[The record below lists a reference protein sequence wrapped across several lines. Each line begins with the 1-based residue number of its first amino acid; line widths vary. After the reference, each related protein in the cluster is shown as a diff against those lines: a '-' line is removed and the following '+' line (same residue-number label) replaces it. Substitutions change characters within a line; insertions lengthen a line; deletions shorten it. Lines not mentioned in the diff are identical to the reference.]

1 MTINSISQALVHV
14 STAYCN
20 CDRSDVAETIY
31 APPYSPDDIISLVQW
46 LPEDLLDKVRE
57 REQTDVSHDKTII

>member
-1 MTINSISQALVHV
+1 MLLVQALVHV

-31 APPYSPDDIISLVQW
+31 SPPYSPDDIISLVQW
-46 LPEDLLDKVRE
+46 LPEDLLDKVRAIFAPTADIWE
-57 REQTDVSHDKTII
+57 VKVC